1 MLQDTLMSALPAAM
15 LFVLVT
21 SITPGPN
28 NMMLLASGINF
39 GLRRTMPH
47 MVGISLG
54 VSVMMLGVGF
64 GLGKMFTR
72 FPILYPL
79 LEAGSVVYLL
89 YLAWKIGTSGQIET
103 RKGTSR
109 PMRCYEGM
117 AFQLINPKAWMMVL
131 TAATTLHL
139 SNDVDIN
146 ARYMALVFCL
156 IGFPCIFLWAAFGTA
171 MRRVL
176 SRPSWVRTF
185 NIVMALAL
193 VVTLYPVVLKLL
205 A

>member
-1 MLQDTLMSALPAAM
+1 MLQNTLFSALPAAM

-47 MVGISLG
+47 AVGISLG
-54 VSVMMLGVGF
+54 VAAMMVAV
-64 GLGKMFTR
+64 GLGLGTMFTR
-72 FPILYPL
+72 FPILYPV
-79 LEAGSVVYLL
+79 LEAGSVGYLL
-89 YLAWKIGTSGQIET
+89 YLAWKIGTSGQIEM
-103 RKGTSR
+103 RKGTQR
-109 PMRCYEGM
+109 PMRLYEGM

-131 TAATTLHL
+131 TAGTTLHL
-139 SNDVDIN
+139 SSDFGIN
-146 ARYMALVFCL
+146 AQYMAIVFCL

-171 MRRVL
+171 MRRAL
-176 SRPSWVRTF
+176 SRPRWIRTF
-185 NIVMALAL
+185 NIGMALAL
-193 VVTLYPVVLKLL
+193 VFTLYPVVLKLL